1 MEACTEITSGDC
13 RSEDRCNSFVINKSA
28 SYCFLICFV
37 VSAAMI
43 FPPTNRN
50 QLPEP
55 SQTLFFN
62 FDSILQVSSHR
73 VTGVVLLEVCFFELI
88 FAEVPVF
95 WNPAACITCKLSST
109 SPIIS
114 VPLVAVAHLSHC
126 SRAEC
131 TWSWQRDEGGSGRTR
146 RWKEMG
152 SKHQRRLNVV
162 SLYIR
167 PNGQAL
173 LWNGPQH
180 AVQGCTL
187 H

>member
-1 MEACTEITSGDC
+1 MLCSVC
-13 RSEDRCNSFVINKSA
+13 RND
-28 SYCFLICFV
+28 
-37 VSAAMI
+37 
-43 FPPTNRN
+43 FPSDNRN

-55 SQTLFFN
+55 PQTLCFN

-114 VPLVAVAHLSHC
+114 VPVVAVAHLSHC

-152 SKHQRRLNVV
+152 SKHQRLLNVV

-173 LWNGPQH
+173 L
-180 AVQGCTL
+180 
-187 H
+187 